1 MIFWRTFL
9 ESIKLPQKKALFK
22 LNRTGMDIV
31 VIYMFILLLFV
42 SLPNLLQ
49 QIFNKADLSLE
60 IDTFFLIIY
69 FFIFY
74 YLPMV
79 VIVFLVISLIAY
91 IGVGI
96 AKIMKR
102 KLRFAILWKMVAFT
116 TTIPFTLYVLLALFF
131 HLSDT
136 FLLLSLLYTFIL
148 LIKMISIYPKRRQR
162 SKKA

>member
-1 MIFWRTFL
+1 MRIMIFWRTFL

-79 VIVFLVISLIAY
+79 VIVFLVIS
-91 IGVGI
+91 
-96 AKIMKR
+96 
-102 KLRFAILWKMVAFT
+102 
-116 TTIPFTLYVLLALFF
+116 
-131 HLSDT
+131 
-136 FLLLSLLYTFIL
+136 
-148 LIKMISIYPKRRQR
+148 R
-162 SKKA
+162 SEEHTSELQSR